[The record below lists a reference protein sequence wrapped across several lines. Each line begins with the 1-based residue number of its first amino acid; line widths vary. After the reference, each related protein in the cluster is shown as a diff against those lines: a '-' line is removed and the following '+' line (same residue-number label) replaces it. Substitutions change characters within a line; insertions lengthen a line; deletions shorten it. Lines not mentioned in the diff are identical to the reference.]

1 MNSKLAALMLML
13 SAASSLSAALPASAE
28 TDFGKSQ
35 PSVKDIVDSLKE
47 DDVAPGVRTRSL
59 RPGAAAEAT
68 SAAVAEPASAPSISM
83 QIQFDY
89 ASDRISAPSK
99 KIMNNLAAALSSSEL
114 QSQSFTIVGHTDGRG
129 APEYNMALSQRRA
142 ASVKAYLVSNG
153 VDAERLKT
161 VGKGLTELANKD
173 NPAAAENRRVEIVA
187 GG

>member
-1 MNSKLAALMLML
+1 MNHKFAALLLMALTAAGTLAATR
-13 SAASSLSAALPASAE
+13 PAVAQ

-47 DDVAPGVRTRSL
+47 DDATNGVRTRSL

-68 SAAVAEPASAPSISM
+68 SAAVEPMAAPSISM

-89 ASDRISAPSK
+89 ASDSISGASK
-99 KIMNNLAAALSSSEL
+99 KIMNNLAAALTSAEL
-114 QSQSFTIVGHTDGRG
+114 QSQTFTIVGHTDGRG
-129 APEYNMALSQRRA
+129 AAEYNMALSQRRA

-153 VDAERLKT
+153 VGAERLKT

-173 NPAAAENRRVEIVA
+173 NPAAAENRRVEIIA
-187 GG
+187 GS

>member
-1 MNSKLAALMLML
+1 MNSKLAALLMMLT
-13 SAASSLSAALPASAE
+13 AAGTLAATLPAKAE

-47 DDVAPGVRTRSL
+47 DDATNGVRTRSL

-68 SAAVAEPASAPSISM
+68 SAAVAEPAPSISM

-89 ASDRISAPSK
+89 ASDRISAQSK
-99 KIMNNLAAALSSSEL
+99 KIMNNLATALTSSEL
-114 QSQSFTIVGHTDGRG
+114 QSQNFTIVGHTDGRG

-153 VDAERLKT
+153 VGAERLKT
-161 VGKGLTELANKD
+161 LGKGLTELANKD
-173 NPAAAENRRVEIVA
+173 NPAAAENRRVEIIA